1 MSLPKRI
8 VVNCSK
14 CEKQLNATVFQ
25 SVNTDYADD
34 IAAQIMSG
42 KLFDIECPN
51 CKFVSHLEYDML
63 YNDMRHG
70 AAVWV
75 VHKNSPQY
83 DSKIAEIRTNQAFP
97 YKTLRI
103 VEDMNSLKEKVA
115 CLEYGRD
122 DRIIELCKVF
132 TAYNLLAQQP
142 DFKIKA
148 VFYSILSGKELI
160 YLYDYAGNEQCCELP
175 ANAYDYLKELY
186 ENSSYAAQFDGNY
199 AIVDYAWAE
208 EILIPLM
215 QVESERVDGVAEEK
229 PAEPETVTE
238 SKPRII
244 CPNCK
249 STLPED
255 SEFCQ
260 YCGSKIAAVTEQP
273 KAPETPVAPVA
284 PAVKITIQET
294 APVKHQSSDSDVD
307 DEQGLVPKKPIYT
320 NGADQQRNYLRC
332 LRSIN
337 GETLNWNHRG
347 SIKIDGVQGLVD
359 IYDAYLPS
367 GAEYRTVYLNG
378 SGIACPAYAPKGFSY
393 VSTPYPTAPT
403 NPSVKKQKS
412 AKGKKAVK
420 ILIIIGVIAVILAIG
435 ILVGIQEYHY
445 QIAHQYFDNKNY
457 DAAYSAFEDLGTYRD
472 SEDMLE
478 SILNI
483 KYKNLQQAMQSING
497 NNYKTI
503 GAQIDEF
510 PLDYR
515 DISSIKTEYNQLKKN
530 IEVIQSTSVYSS
542 WSTMTERSCTA
553 LRNAYANLMNFNNK
567 NNDWDLSSY
576 LKSVHDKYLFN
587 LIFGVEWKTT
597 GGSRFYWYED
607 EDSARLSTSLPN
619 DMDDNKDYFYY
630 TSSPDKFGYENQ
642 KNSSDKFLAYRIT
655 EVIYSNG
662 TWQVKIYCYS
672 ESRTL
677 TLSPS

>member
-1 MSLPKRI
+1 MSLPRKLT
-8 VVNCSK
+8 VNCSK
-14 CEKQLNATVFQ
+14 CGKPLTATVFE
-25 SVNTDYADD
+25 SVNSDYADNL
-34 IAAQIMSG
+34 AMQIMSG
-42 KLFDIECPN
+42 ELFNVKCPH
-51 CKFVSHLEYDML
+51 CHFVSHLEYDLL
-63 YNDMRHG
+63 YHDLRNG
-70 AAVWV
+70 AMIWV
-75 VHKNSPQY
+75 VHKDSPNY
-83 DSKIAEIRTNQAFP
+83 TSKISEIRNTQKLP
-97 YKTLRI
+97 YKTMRI
-103 VEDMNSLKEKVA
+103 VEDMNALKEKVS
-115 CLEYGRD
+115 CLERKRD
-122 DRIIELCKVF
+122 DKIIELCKVF
-132 TAYNLLAQQP
+132 TTYNLLSQHP
-142 DFKIKA
+142 DFDFRNA
-148 VFYSILSGKELI
+148 FYTAISGKDMI
-160 YLYDYAGNEQCCELP
+160 YLYDNDDNDMCCELP
-175 ANAYDYLKELY
+175 DKAYDYLKDLY
-186 ENSSYAAQFDGNY
+186 YNSPYAPQFDGNY

-208 EILIPLM
+208 EILTPLM
-215 QVESERVDGVAEEK
+215 KAESERIDAAVEEK
-229 PAEPETVTE
+229 PAEPETVVE
-238 SKPRII
+238 SQPRII

-249 STLPED
+249 SVLPED

-260 YCGSKIAAVTEQP
+260 YCGSKIATVTDQP
-273 KAPETPVAPVA
+273 KAPETPVAP
-284 PAVKITIQET
+284 AVPTVNIALQET
-294 APVKHQSSDSDVD
+294 APEKHQSSDSDVD
-307 DEQGLVPKKPIYT
+307 GEQGLVPKKPIYT

-337 GETLNWNHRG
+337 GETLKWNHRG
-347 SIKIDGVQGLVD
+347 SIKIDEVQGFVD

-420 ILIIIGVIAVILAIG
+420 ILIIIGVIAAILAIG

-457 DAAYSAFEDLGTYRD
+457 DAAYSAFEDLGAYRD

-483 KYKNLQQAMQSING
+483 KYKNLQQAMQSVNG

-619 DMDDNKDYFYY
+619 DKDDNKDYFYY

-655 EVIYSNG
+655 EVIYSNSN
-662 TWQVKIYCYS
+662 WQVKIYCYS